1 MQQSR
6 ELLAKIARKAYRRD
20 LTSATRGVISMRLP
34 ETGLYLI
41 TSSET
46 SFDEIKGEDICL
58 IDATGTMVD
67 KNTSLYLPAETKYHL
82 KSYQVR
88 PDRQAIAHLYP
99 PYISAYALQEKPFS
113 LVTDTARNT
122 IKEVL
127 KVQCA
132 ECISRFCGLC
142 ACRTDIRTSYA
153 GVDVLLLKEDGI
165 VTLGSSLENALEL
178 AELAEKTSQETLIN
192 GSWKQTNHP
201 INSKQ

>member
-6 ELLAKIARKAYRRD
+6 ELLIKIARKAYRRD
-20 LTSATRGVISMRLP
+20 LTPATRGVISMRLP

-46 SFDEIKGEDICL
+46 SFDDIKGEDICL

-67 KNTSLYLPAETKYHL
+67 KNSSLNLPSETKYHL

-88 PDRQAIAHLYP
+88 PEIHAIAHLHP
-99 PYISAYALQEKPFS
+99 PYVSAYALQEKPFS
-113 LVTDTARNT
+113 LLSDNAPDG

-142 ACRTDIRTSYA
+142 ACRTDIRISYR
-153 GVDVLLLKEDGI
+153 GVDVLLIKEDGL
-165 VTLGSSLENALEL
+165 VTLGSSLENALDL
-178 AELAEKTSQETLIN
+178 AELAEKTSQEALIN
-192 GSWKQTNHP
+192 GGNPS
-201 INSKQ
+201 

>member
-1 MQQSR
+1 M
-6 ELLAKIARKAYRRD
+6 
-20 LTSATRGVISMRLP
+20 LP
-34 ETGLYLI
+34 ESVLYLI
-41 TSSET
+41 TSSEIC
-46 SFDEIKGEDICL
+46 FQDIKDEDICL

-67 KNTSLYLPAETKYHL
+67 KNSSLNLPSETKYHI

-88 PDRQAIAHLYP
+88 PDIQAIAHLYP

-113 LVTDTARNT
+113 LRGDTAPDG

-142 ACRTDIRTSYA
+142 ACRTDIRSSYA

-165 VTLGSSLENALEL
+165 VTLGSSLENALDL
-178 AELAEKTSQETLIN
+178 AELAEKTSQEALIN
-192 GSWKQTNHP
+192 GGNPS
-201 INSKQ
+201 